1 MGWQLARCCVTDGYD
16 TVDRPRHYLHHGG
29 IEPFE
34 FIQSNGLDFAQGNII
49 KYVLRYHEKGGIVDL
64 QKARWYLE
72 RLIEQANAD
81 G

>member
-1 MGWQLARCCVTDGYD
+1 MPDNYD
-16 TVDRPRHYLHHGG
+16 PIERPRYYCHKGG

-49 KYVLRYHEKGGIVDL
+49 KYVLRYHDKGGIVDF
-64 QKARWYLE
+64 QKARWYLD

>member
-1 MGWQLARCCVTDGYD
+1 MTDDYD
-16 TVDRPRHYLHHGG
+16 TGDRPRHYCHHGG

-34 FIQSNGLDFAQGNII
+34 IIQSNGLDFAQGNII

-64 QKARWYLE
+64 MKARWYLE

>member
-1 MGWQLARCCVTDGYD
+1 MNDDYD
-16 TVDRPRHYLHHGG
+16 TVDRPRHYCHHGG

-64 QKARWYLE
+64 QKARWYLD